1 MKKIIVALAA
11 TFTLGA
17 FSFAEGYINAN
28 DLEKGTITETRQEE
42 DGFVLVATPEK
53 SLEVGKSDTYTVGDE
68 TFTQRISTKGSGSV
82 AQRERIITFP
92 AKAGET
98 VTIICHSS
106 GSAGQRPLHL
116 ANVDTKKDVKVISA
130 GSYKEGGPT
139 VDSTKITAD
148 GTYGVYSKGGGVYIY
163 KIEIKK

>member
-28 DLEKGTITETRQEE
+28 DLEKGTITETKQEE
-42 DGFVLVATPEK
+42 DGFVLIATAEK
-53 SLEVGKSDTYTVGDE
+53 SMDVGKIEAKTVGDE

-82 AQRERIITFP
+82 KNPERIITFP

-98 VTIICHSS
+98 VTIICNNS
-106 GSAGQRPLHL
+106 GSGQRSLYL
-116 ANVDTKKDVKVISA
+116 ANVDTKKDVKAISA